1 MKTIVG
7 FLSRKHGYNV
17 LEELIKSSEYQIL
30 KIFTHK
36 LNPKSQDPSR
46 SIRVDFL
53 DFENLC
59 IKNKIELESIDSQS
73 IPINCPQCDF
83 IIEVSW
89 RYIIPKK
96 ITEKAMI
103 QALGIHRG
111 KLPNY
116 AGAEPI
122 KQALKNNDTEIVLTA
137 HVLDDE
143 IDAGKVITEFSHSTN
158 YDLTISFEENIQRL
172 RNEIT
177 PLFSKIAFTSMKLL
191 EKLN

>member
-7 FLSRKHGYNV
+7 FLSRKHGYSV

-36 LNPKSQDPSR
+36 LNPKSQDPLR
-46 SIRVDFL
+46 SIRI
-53 DFENLC
+53 DFEDFEDLC
-59 IKNKIELESIDSQS
+59 IKNKIQLESIDSQS

-122 KQALKNNDTEIVLTA
+122 KQALKNNEKEIVLTA
-137 HVLDDE
+137 HILDDE
-143 IDAGKVITEFSHSTN
+143 IDAGDIIEEENHPVNFEQNK
-158 YDLTISFEENIQRL
+158 DLENNIQRL
-172 RNEIT
+172 RDEIT
-177 PLFSKIAFTSMKLL
+177 PLFSPLVFKTLK
-191 EKLN
+191 KYQ